1 MKNNF
6 KSGLQKALD
15 ELENITP
22 LKPFNCGKL
31 CSACCCSGGDND
43 GMGLFPGEKSCSKT
57 AKILK

>member
-31 CSACCCSGGDND
+31 LRRGQ
-43 GMGLFPGEKSCSKT
+43 
-57 AKILK
+57 